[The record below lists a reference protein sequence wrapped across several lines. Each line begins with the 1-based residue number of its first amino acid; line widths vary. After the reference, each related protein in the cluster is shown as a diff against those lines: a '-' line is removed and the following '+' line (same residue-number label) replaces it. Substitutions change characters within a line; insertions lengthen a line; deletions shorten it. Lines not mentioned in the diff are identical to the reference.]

1 MKLTF
6 GGEFVYDW
14 LQVEIEWLR
23 LYYFWNDKSVE
34 TLACNKMA
42 VA

>member
-6 GGEFVYDW
+6 GGKFVYDW
-14 LQVEIEWLR
+14 LQVEIEWIR
-23 LYYFWNDKSVE
+23 LFYFWSVE
-34 TLACNKMA
+34 TFARKRA

>member
-6 GGEFVYDW
+6 GSEFVYDW
-14 LQVEIEWLR
+14 LQVEIEWYR
-23 LYYFWNDKSVE
+23 LLYFWKPSVE
-34 TLACNKMA
+34 IIARKVKA